1 MGNAFQRDA
10 GAYMTGRFALVP
22 ATITAGA
29 GNDGVEVDG
38 SAIDRLFDYDPPL
51 SGTLLIPFRATL
63 AGSSVTLSIAA
74 NLQHAPSSTGPWTDV
89 TEPGTTTTK
98 AISGVVATGTSA
110 GSVHNGVAELNC
122 DLSECQQYVRAQ
134 VTADLSST
142 ATDTV
147 ALAAVLALTGFQN
160 LPR

>member
-10 GAYMTGRFALVP
+10 GAYMTGKFALVP

-51 SGTLLIPFRATL
+51 SGTLFIPYRATL
-63 AGSSVTLSIAA
+63 SSGVTLTIAA
-74 NLQHAPSSTGPWTDV
+74 NLQHGPSSTGPWTDV
-89 TEPGTTTTK
+89 TAPGTTDTD
-98 AISGVVATGTSA
+98 AISSVVATGTSA
-110 GSVHNGVAELNC
+110 GSVFSDVAELQC
-122 DLSECQQYVRAQ
+122 DLSQCDQYVRAQ
-134 VTADLSST
+134 VTATLSST

-147 ALAAVLALTGFQN
+147 ALAAVLALAGFQN

>member
-1 MGNAFQRDA
+1 MSNAFQRDA
-10 GAYMTGRFALVP
+10 GAYMTGKFALVP

-51 SGTLLIPFRATL
+51 SGTLLIPWRATL
-63 AGSSVTLSIAA
+63 AGSSVTLTMAA

-89 TEPGTTTTK
+89 TSPGTTTVD
-98 AISGVVATGTSA
+98 ALSEVVATGTSA
-110 GSVHNGVAELNC
+110 GSVFEGVSELQC
-122 DLSECQQYVRAQ
+122 DLSQAAQYVRAQ
-134 VTADLSST
+134 VTATLSST

-147 ALAAVLALTGFQN
+147 ALAAVLALAGFQN